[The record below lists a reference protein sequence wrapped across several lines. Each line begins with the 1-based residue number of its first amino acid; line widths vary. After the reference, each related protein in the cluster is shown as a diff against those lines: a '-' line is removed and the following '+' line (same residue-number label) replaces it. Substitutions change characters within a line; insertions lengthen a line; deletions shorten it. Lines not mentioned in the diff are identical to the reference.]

1 MASWC
6 CNVNIFKLFTNPDN
20 MTNINK
26 PSLVKIVLLSAIGF
40 FMFVCMDS
48 LAKFLGGV
56 MPITQAVW
64 GRFFFHFIALSIYYF
79 IFKPKINL
87 TKNFKIQI
95 LRSILMVTATFFMFN
110 SLQRFDLVDIYVV
123 FFSAPLIV
131 AILSAIFLKDI
142 LSLKGL
148 LLMVMSFGSIV
159 YSLGPSM
166 KVLSPELIFPLVP
179 PLCWA
184 LYQFFTKLISENND
198 PFASIFYTAI
208 TGAIIFSI
216 YVSLNWVPIE
226 KNSYWILLILLG
238 LAGFVSHFMLIYAIQ
253 LSNLSFV
260 TNFQYSQLVWS
271 TIINFM
277 IFGVPID
284 INKIYGVIGIII
296 FGILFI
302 RIEGKRKKIKV

>member
-1 MASWC
+1 
-6 CNVNIFKLFTNPDN
+6 
-20 MTNINK
+20 MTNIKK
-26 PSLVKIVLLSAIGF
+26 PHLVKIILLSSTGF

-48 LAKFLGGV
+48 LAKYLGEV

-64 GRFFFHFIALSIYYF
+64 GRFFFHFIALIIYFF
-79 IFKPKINL
+79 IFRPKINL
-87 TKNFKIQI
+87 TKNFKVQI

-131 AILSAIFLKDI
+131 AMLSAIFLKDV
-142 LSLKGL
+142 LTLKGL
-148 LLMVMSFGSIV
+148 LLMVMSFGCIIF
-159 YSLGPSM
+159 SLGPSM

-179 PLCWA
+179 PICWA
-184 LYQFFTKLISENND
+184 LYQFFTKLISGNND

-208 TGAIIFSI
+208 TGAIIFTI
-216 YVSLNWVPIE
+216 YVSLNWIPLE
-226 KNSYWILLILLG
+226 KNSYWLLLILLG
-238 LAGFVSHFMLIYAIQ
+238 LAGFISHFMLIYAIQ

-271 TIINFM
+271 TVINFI

-284 INKIYGVIGIII
+284 INKIYGVVGIII

-302 RIEGKRKKIKV
+302 RTEGKKKKIKV

>member
-1 MASWC
+1 
-6 CNVNIFKLFTNPDN
+6 

-26 PSLVKIVLLSAIGF
+26 PSLVKIILLSGTGF

-48 LAKFLGGV
+48 LAKYLGGV

-64 GRFFFHFIALSIYYF
+64 GRFFFHFIALVIYF
-79 IFKPKINL
+79 LIFRPKINL

-95 LRSILMVTATFFMFN
+95 LRSLLMVTATFFMFN

-131 AILSAIFLKDI
+131 AMLSAIFLKDV

-148 LLMVMSFGSIV
+148 LLMVMSFGCIIF
-159 YSLGPSM
+159 SLGPSM
-166 KVLSPELIFPLVP
+166 RVLSPELIFPLVP

-184 LYQFFTKLISENND
+184 LYQFFTKLISGNND

-208 TGAIIFSI
+208 TGAIIFTI
-216 YVSLNWVPIE
+216 YVSLNWAPLE
-226 KNSYWILLILLG
+226 KNSYWLLLILLG
-238 LAGFVSHFMLIYAIQ
+238 LAGFISHFMLIYAIQ

-271 TIINFM
+271 TVINFI

-302 RIEGKRKKIKV
+302 RTEGKKKKIKV

>member
-1 MASWC
+1 
-6 CNVNIFKLFTNPDN
+6 
-20 MTNINK
+20 MTNNK
-26 PSLVKIVLLSAIGF
+26 KPPLMKIILLSGTGF

-48 LAKFLGGV
+48 LAKYLGGV

-64 GRFFFHFIALSIYYF
+64 GRFFFHFIALIIYFF
-79 IFKPKINL
+79 IFRPKINL

-95 LRSILMVTATFFMFN
+95 LRSVLMVTATFFMFN

-131 AILSAIFLKDI
+131 AMLSAIFLKDV

-148 LLMVMSFGSIV
+148 LLMVMSFGCIIF
-159 YSLGPSM
+159 SLGPSM
-166 KVLSPELIFPLVP
+166 KVLSPQLIFPLVP

-184 LYQFFTKLISENND
+184 LYQFFTKLISGNND

-208 TGAIIFSI
+208 TGAIIFTI
-216 YVSLNWVPIE
+216 YVSLNWVPLE
-226 KNSYWILLILLG
+226 KNSYWLLLILLG
-238 LAGFVSHFMLIYAIQ
+238 LAGFISHFMLIYAIQ

-271 TIINFM
+271 TIINFI
-277 IFGVPID
+277 IFGVPLD

-302 RIEGKRKKIKV
+302 RTEGKKKKIKV

>member
-1 MASWC
+1 
-6 CNVNIFKLFTNPDN
+6 
-20 MTNINK
+20 MTNIKK
-26 PSLVKIVLLSAIGF
+26 PPLVKIILLSSTGF

-48 LAKFLGGV
+48 LAKYLGEV

-64 GRFFFHFIALSIYYF
+64 GRFFFHFIALIIYFF
-79 IFKPKINL
+79 IFRPKINL
-87 TKNFKIQI
+87 TKNFKVQI

-131 AILSAIFLKDI
+131 AMLSAIFLKDV
-142 LSLKGL
+142 LTLKGL
-148 LLMVMSFGSIV
+148 LLMVMSFGCIIF
-159 YSLGPSM
+159 SLGPSM

-179 PLCWA
+179 PICWA
-184 LYQFFTKLISENND
+184 LYQFFTKLISGNND

-208 TGAIIFSI
+208 TGAIIFTI
-216 YVSLNWVPIE
+216 YVSLNWTPLE
-226 KNSYWILLILLG
+226 KNSYWLLLILLG
-238 LAGFVSHFMLIYAIQ
+238 LAGFISHFMLIYAIQ

-271 TIINFM
+271 TVINFI

-302 RIEGKRKKIKV
+302 RTEGKKKKIKV

>member
-1 MASWC
+1 
-6 CNVNIFKLFTNPDN
+6 
-20 MTNINK
+20 MTENSK
-26 PSLVKIVLLSAIGF
+26 TPLLKIVLLSATGF

-48 LAKFLGGV
+48 LAKFLGTV
-56 MPITQAVW
+56 MPVSQAVW
-64 GRFFFHFIALSIYYF
+64 GRFFFHFVALVIYF
-79 IFKPKINL
+79 IIFKPKVNL
-87 TKNFKIQI
+87 TKNFRIQI
-95 LRSILMVTATFFMFN
+95 LRSVLMVTATFFMFN

-131 AILSAIFLKDI
+131 AMLSAYFLKDA

-148 LLMVMSFGSIV
+148 LLMVMSFGSII

-166 KVLSPELIFPLVP
+166 KILSPELIFPLVP

-184 LYQFFTKLISENND
+184 LYQFFTKVISGNND

-208 TGAIIFSI
+208 TGAIVFTI
-216 YVSLNWVPIE
+216 YISFNWVPLE
-226 KNSYWILLILLG
+226 KNIHWIPLIIMG
-238 LAGFVSHFMLIYAIQ
+238 VSGFVSHFVLIYAIQ

-260 TNFQYSQLVWS
+260 TNFQYSQLIWS
-271 TIINFM
+271 TIINFL

-284 INKIYGVIGIII
+284 INKIYGLIGIII

-302 RIEGKRKKIKV
+302 RTEGSKKKVEVKN

>member
-1 MASWC
+1 
-6 CNVNIFKLFTNPDN
+6 
-20 MTNINK
+20 MTNIKK
-26 PSLVKIVLLSAIGF
+26 PPLAKIILLSGTGF

-48 LAKFLGGV
+48 LAKYLGGV

-64 GRFFFHFIALSIYYF
+64 GRFFFHFIALVIYFF

-87 TKNFKIQI
+87 KKNFKIQI
-95 LRSILMVTATFFMFN
+95 LRSVLMVTATFFMFN

-131 AILSAIFLKDI
+131 AMLSAIFLKDV

-148 LLMVMSFGSIV
+148 LLMVMSFGCIIF
-159 YSLGPSM
+159 SLGPSM

-184 LYQFFTKLISENND
+184 LYQFFTKLISGNND

-208 TGAIIFSI
+208 TGAIIFTI

-226 KNSYWILLILLG
+226 KNSYWLLLILLG
-238 LAGFVSHFMLIYAIQ
+238 LAGFISHFMLIYAIQ

-271 TIINFM
+271 TVINFI

-302 RIEGKRKKIKV
+302 RTEGKKKKIKV